1 MFCQCQ
7 ERHLNFARVYSYNY
21 RRFPSYFPSSLFC
34 RLEKKNISFC
44 CLLRNLTL
52 VLCKVEADLL
62 YFLEKLNYKEKRDYC
77 IKKISKFQFNRNYTP
92 KCLYMEPK
100 FGFQL
105 FIWRRYVRKV
115 KRILYYMIRVQI
127 SLSIVFKSNSLHII
141 NLI

>member
-34 RLEKKNISFC
+34 RLEKKKNISFC

-52 VLCKVEADLL
+52 WFFFLRSTLWIVLDESNSRINNLSFIYYVKVEADLL

-77 IKKISKFQFNRNYTP
+77 IKKISKFQFNRNYTLLNVCTWSQNLAFN
-92 KCLYMEPK
+92 CL
-100 FGFQL
+100 FGECML
-105 FIWRRYVRKV
+105 EE
-115 KRILYYMIRVQI
+115 
-127 SLSIVFKSNSLHII
+127 
-141 NLI
+141 